1 MIESTGRN
9 HGVNTVSEFLKKYES
24 WIVRAIA
31 ITGLLASLVK
41 LVEEVMH

>member
-1 MIESTGRN
+1 MIVTGRN
-9 HGVNTVSEFLKKYES
+9 RKVNAVSQFLRKYES

-41 LVEEVMH
+41 LAQEAIH